1 MAKKIRHLWQKV
13 LTFVLG
19 LFGVAGL
26 TSCDG
31 EGPFYGMYGMVDMY
45 GMPDPIDLP
54 VMYGPAPIREGI
66 HGRVVSGSA
75 EEEGSI
81 EITPLE
87 EDESGDEIS
96 AENGIEGIEIY
107 LYDANNRE
115 FIDKYETFEG
125 GEFFLSADEYLNK
138 DVIITFSDKDPEE
151 NGSYRRLQ
159 EVFTLKS
166 TNTFIK
172 VVLQPGKDEE

>member
-13 LTFVLG
+13 LTFILG
-19 LFGVAGL
+19 LFGVGSL

-31 EGPFYGMYGMVDMY
+31 DGPFTAMYGMVDMY

-87 EDESGDEIS
+87 KDESGDEIS

-107 LYDANNRE
+107 LYDANNGE

-125 GEFFLSADEYLNK
+125 GEFFLNADDYLNK
-138 DVIITFSDKDPEE
+138 EVIITFSDKDPEE
-151 NGSYRRLQ
+151 NGSYRKL
-159 EVFTLKS
+159 EKVFTLES